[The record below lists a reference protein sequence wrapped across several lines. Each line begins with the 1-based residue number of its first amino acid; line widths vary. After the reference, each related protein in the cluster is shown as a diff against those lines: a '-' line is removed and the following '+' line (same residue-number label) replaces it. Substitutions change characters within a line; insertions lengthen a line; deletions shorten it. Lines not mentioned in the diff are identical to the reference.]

1 MAALG
6 SDEAD
11 GRTGRWE
18 AAVAASGAVCVLLIE
33 DDAGDA
39 LLVREMLAEAAPDAD
54 LVWARSLAEAR
65 ELLAL
70 RPACV
75 LLDLQLPDSFGLS
88 GLDAVL
94 AAAPGAA
101 VIVLTGLA
109 DQHLGVRA
117 VALGA
122 QDYLAKGQVEPQL
135 LARAIRYSVER
146 RAAQETS
153 RELAEARLLAAENA
167 RLERGLLPV
176 AIVPDDTV
184 GVVSRYRAG
193 GLGLLGG
200 DFFDVVQCPDG
211 TAYALIGDVC
221 GHGPDEA
228 ALGVC
233 LRVAWR
239 TLILSGSDEH
249 RILPVLAEVLGHER
263 AQDHVFATVCMV
275 RVANDFGTARVYLA
289 GHPPPI
295 LDGELLDIAP
305 GVPLGIRGRFDWQ
318 AAEVKLG
325 ARWELVLYTDGI
337 FEGRVGPGQPLR
349 LGLDG
354 FAGLLRA
361 ARESSPDPR
370 DWTDAVIGRVES
382 NNGGP
387 LTDDLAL
394 LVLTHAPAAPPR

>member
-1 MAALG
+1 
-6 SDEAD
+6 
-11 GRTGRWE
+11 
-18 AAVAASGAVCVLLIE
+18 
-33 DDAGDA
+33 
-39 LLVREMLAEAAPDAD
+39 MLAEAAPDAD

-65 ELLAL
+65 ELLAS

-94 AAAPGAA
+94 RADPGAA

-109 DQHLGVRA
+109 DQHLGARA
-117 VALGA
+117 VASGA
-122 QDYLAKGQVEPQL
+122 QDYLAKAQVEPQL
-135 LARAIRYSVER
+135 LARAIRYAVER
-146 RAAQETS
+146 RAAQETA

-176 AIVPDDTV
+176 AIVLDDAV

-200 DFFDVVQCPDG
+200 DFYDVVQCPDG
-211 TAYALIGDVC
+211 TVYAVIGDVC

-239 TLILSGSDEH
+239 TLVLSGSDEH

-275 RVANDFGTARVYLA
+275 RVANDLGTARVYLA
-289 GHPPPI
+289 GHPPPV
-295 LDGELLDIAP
+295 LDGELLDLAP

-318 AAEVKLG
+318 PTEVKLG
-325 ARWELVLYTDGI
+325 TRWELVLYTDGI
-337 FEGRVGPGQPLR
+337 FEGRVDPGQPVR

-354 FAGLLRA
+354 FAGLV
-361 ARESSPDPR
+361 RETREGAPDPR
-370 DWTDAVIGRVES
+370 DWTDAVIQRVES
-382 NNGGP
+382 SNGGP

-394 LVLTHAPAAPPR
+394 LVLTRDPAPPPL